1 MAGVDKGPD
10 GSKSGCFGIC
20 QGVLTMVDV
29 VMTLSSGQVLA
40 LTRIM
45 PDFAVRGRSE
55 QSPRARLVAVEIRR
69 CATKKNQNEHLPL
82 LHTTLPYHSE
92 IIKEK
97 FMSPSSSGPPAPARP
112 V

>member
-1 MAGVDKGPD
+1 
-10 GSKSGCFGIC
+10 
-20 QGVLTMVDV
+20 MVDV
-29 VMTLSSGQVLA
+29 VMTLPSGQVLA

-55 QSPRARLVAVEIRR
+55 RSPARLRR
-69 CATKKNQNEHLPL
+69 RNQTLRGGKNQNEHLPL

-92 IIKEK
+92 IINKK
-97 FMSPSSSGPPAPARP
+97 FIYRSATGK